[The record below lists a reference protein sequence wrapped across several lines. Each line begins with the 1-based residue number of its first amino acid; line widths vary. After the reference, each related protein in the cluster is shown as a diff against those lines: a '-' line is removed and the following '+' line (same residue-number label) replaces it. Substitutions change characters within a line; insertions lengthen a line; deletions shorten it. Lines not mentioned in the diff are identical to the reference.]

1 MMLCVMLSVMKEEGR
16 GMKREAKMRAFSDL
30 GSGALTVACDRH
42 VSGLQLEADGSFGAI
57 GDQVALS
64 RRRDDI
70 LMADFED
77 GAVDVQDN
85 ITEDENEVDIQ
96 YLDIAAD
103 S

>member
-1 MMLCVMLSVMKEEGR
+1 
-16 GMKREAKMRAFSDL
+16 
-30 GSGALTVACDRH
+30 
-42 VSGLQLEADGSFGAI
+42 LE
-57 GDQVALS
+57 Q
-64 RRRDDI
+64 
-70 LMADFED
+70 D